1 MGHLFK
7 YHLLPDNRK
16 TEDLPSSNLTHLI
29 HVQRCSLI
37 SFMFR
42 DVNFCHVW
50 WSLLSNLQWSPSF
63 FRTLWEL
70 VAMTFRSGRSAS
82 IRTAMA
88 VCSSPRPANWTPSW
102 RNSSSKLA
110 INQAVNRLSKVYVHL
125 FEIWCSNAL
134 KMLHQF
140 LQYLKINL
148 ACIVN
153 NLLIRFVWY
162 L

>member
-7 YHLLPDNRK
+7 YHLLLDNRK
-16 TEDLPSSNLTHLI
+16 TEDLPSSNLTHLV

-110 INQAVNRLSKVYVHL
+110 INQVCQQIKQSICPSIWNLM
-125 FEIWCSNAL
+125 FECFENATPVFAGFENQSS
-134 KMLHQF
+134 M
-140 LQYLKINL
+140 YS
-148 ACIVN
+148 
-153 NLLIRFVWY
+153 
-162 L
+162 

>member
-7 YHLLPDNRK
+7 YRACCQTTARPRTCL
-16 TEDLPSSNLTHLI
+16 
-29 HVQRCSLI
+29 VQTSLI
-37 SFMFR
+37 LFTFRNVHSSRSCSHR

-70 VAMTFRSGRSAS
+70 VAMTFRNGRSAS

-110 INQAVNRLSKVYVHL
+110 INQVCQQIKQSICPSIWNLM
-125 FEIWCSNAL
+125 FECFENATPVFAGFENQSS
-134 KMLHQF
+134 M
-140 LQYLKINL
+140 YS
-148 ACIVN
+148 
-153 NLLIRFVWY
+153 
-162 L
+162 